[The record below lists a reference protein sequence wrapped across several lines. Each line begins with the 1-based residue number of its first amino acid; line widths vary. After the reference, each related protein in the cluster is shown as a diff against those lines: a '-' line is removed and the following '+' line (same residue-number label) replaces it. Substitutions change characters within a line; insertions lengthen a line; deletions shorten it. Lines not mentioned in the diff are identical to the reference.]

1 MTATDEKK
9 MLRDIHSIAVSLK
22 AIAQSMD
29 KTIMMV
35 STEPVKTCGDDD
47 IAVNPKHLEDDWI

>member
-9 MLRDIHSIAVSLK
+9 ILRDIHSIAVSLK
-22 AIAQSMD
+22 SIAQSMD

-35 STEPVKTCGDDD
+35 STEPVKTCGDDGIEIRPED
-47 IAVNPKHLEDDWI
+47 IVDDWI